1 VLDQMSEISTS
12 AAEQSEGIEQVNTT
26 VVQLDEGTQ
35 QNAALVEEATAAARA
50 LEDQATQLKQ
60 SVRRF
65 RL

>member
-1 VLDQMSEISTS
+1 
-12 AAEQSEGIEQVNTT
+12 VNTT